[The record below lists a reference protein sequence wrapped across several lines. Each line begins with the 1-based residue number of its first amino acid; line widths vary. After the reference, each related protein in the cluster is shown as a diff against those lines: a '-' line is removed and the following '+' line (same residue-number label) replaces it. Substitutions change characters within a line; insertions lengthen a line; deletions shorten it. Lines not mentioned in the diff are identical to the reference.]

1 MRAATAAARDLEPD
15 QSGKAFLKR
24 TGEFISALAHVP
36 DLPAADFSAVEI
48 EQLSST
54 AETVIAAIERRI
66 ESGADKPLV
75 QQDLAANIYEI
86 RSRLEEITRW
96 RKHFLQS

>member
-54 AETVIAAIERRI
+54 ADIAAIERRI